1 MEAQYWA
8 RRAWPSARGG
18 LYGCSNLQGEWRLN
32 TGQGEPGPVLE
43 EGFMDAQT
51 YKVSG
56 GSILDKESLAECWR
70 KALWMLKLTS

>member
-32 TGQGEPGPVLE
+32 TGQGEPGRVLE

-56 GSILDKESLAECWR
+56 GSTLGKYKHLVV
-70 KALWMLKLTS
+70 WMV